1 MVKGLQQIFSE
12 DVKPAGDVAM
22 TSQVAVQTIE

>member
-1 MVKGLQQIFSE
+1 LQQIFSE

-22 TSQVAVQTIE
+22 TSQVAVQTNE